1 MSEETKKKP
10 ANISRRDFIRD
21 AGIVVGGT
29 AITSTFLM
37 SACGKEVEVTKTI
50 TDTVTKY
57 ICPVCS
63 QEFTSLDALKTH
75 YDGTHDSQPAG
86 DSPFITLTVNGMV
99 ENINVTRTETLR
111 DCLREKFGLYSI
123 KDMCSGYGACGSCS
137 VIVNGR
143 PLLSCMIL
151 ACECDGAVIETAEG
165 VAKSNP
171 ALVDAYVLHQCMQ
184 CGYCTPGFIVTAKAL
199 LDKKPNA
206 GEEDIREILAG
217 NICRCGTYPAHIRAI
232 KDVVD

>member
-1 MSEETKKKP
+1 
-10 ANISRRDFIRD
+10 
-21 AGIVVGGT
+21 
-29 AITSTFLM
+29 
-37 SACGKEVEVTKTI
+37 
-50 TDTVTKY
+50 
-57 ICPVCS
+57 
-63 QEFTSLDALKTH
+63 
-75 YDGTHDSQPAG
+75 
-86 DSPFITLTVNGMV
+86 
-99 ENINVTRTETLR
+99 
-111 DCLREKFGLYSI
+111 
-123 KDMCSGYGACGSCS
+123 
-137 VIVNGR
+137 
-143 PLLSCMIL
+143 MIL